1 MGYEIPGGLGVKRG
15 AETYGDDRDVIVM
28 VGDGSTMLH
37 TELVTAVAEG
47 IKIIVVV
54 IQNHGY
60 ASIGHLSET
69 VGTERFGTRYRA
81 LDAATRNFE
90 GREPLPVDLA
100 ANARSYGVDVI
111 EVAPGPDA
119 TTALDEAVR
128 RAKASDRT
136 TVIHVESDP
145 SSTAPT
151 ARAGGTCL
159 RPASP
164 RCRRRRRRTRST
176 WSARGRS
183 GRCSADV
190 GSVSGATRASG
201 CYFL

>member
-15 AETYGDDRDVIVM
+15 AEAYGDDRDVIVM
-28 VGDGSTMLH
+28 LGDGSYLMLH

-69 VGTERFGTRYRA
+69 VGTERFGTRYRQ
-81 LDAATRNFE
+81 LDPAARNFE

-119 TTALDEAVR
+119 TRDLGDAVR

-145 SSTAPT
+145 LVYGPDGEGWWDVPVPGVSEMPSTQA
-151 ARAGGTCL
+151 AHAEYVERKRAQ
-159 RPASP
+159 RPLL
-164 RCRRRRRRTRST
+164 
-176 WSARGRS
+176 G
-183 GRCSADV
+183 
-190 GSVSGATRASG
+190 
-201 CYFL
+201 